1 METTELTEL
10 LRAVSASRPNVS
22 QTMNYYAPIGQQ
34 IAHVDRIDAHF
45 DRNMGIS
52 VEGVEEVGDEQT
64 DIPECLQT
72 EKAQAM
78 WSAARSHGW
87 VDERLQP
94 AISMKKAAI
103 MASVMA
109 DELGLEPRWKPF
121 EQLWHTEGLATVLSK
136 AQCTKYY
143 SDALKEFE
151 EALT

>member
-10 LRAVSASRPNVS
+10 LKAMDAIRPHVN

-52 VEGVEEVGDEQT
+52 VEGVEADCPDS

-94 AISMKKAAI
+94 EISMKKAAI